1 MKILLHVKLF
11 CARERQNISEK
22 SFFYHKTVFL
32 ELDPPFL
39 KRDRVSIQ
47 IFLLRAAA
55 QALGGTYKA
64 LPISEP
70 QSANCF

>member
-1 MKILLHVKLF
+1 MKLF
-11 CARERQNISEK
+11 CATERQNISEK

-55 QALGGTYKA
+55 QALGVTKRFLYRNPN
-64 LPISEP
+64 LQIVSDVN
-70 QSANCF
+70 SFN